1 MGKASTKQCTRSTRH
16 SFPACSFCL
25 RIVFLDAA
33 RGRRPMPI
41 APKWLAKISKRASSS
56 QFQEKAPSMHH
67 SKFKKDHEKGSASE
81 TRPNENQRHTL
92 LYKPTLRPRKP
103 NKRVRDRAWCLG
115 LLAQFL
121 SPPLNQPEFL
131 SDLLECSRLQRAE
144 LNFGL
149 PLSGMFRYVE
159 AWTRSIL
166 QVSSADMFV

>member
-1 MGKASTKQCTRSTRH
+1 MHT
-16 SFPACSFCL
+16 
-25 RIVFLDAA
+25 VYAA
-33 RGRRPMPI
+33 F
-41 APKWLAKISKRASSS
+41 ISGLQLLLEDCVPRCGARASAHAYCPQMARKDLETSFLESVPRKSS
-56 QFQEKAPSMHH
+56 QHRKEKHH

-103 NKRVRDRAWCLG
+103 NKRVRDRAWSLG